1 MTLTAIPLKVGIY
14 DREDDGLELLAVVE
28 VADAHSAT
36 VDIET
41 IVSAAEWAP
50 LAEVIGEVLRSMEPR
65 GDKP

>member
-1 MTLTAIPLKVGIY
+1 MTRTAIPLKVGIY
-14 DREDDGLELLAVVE
+14 SRNDDGLELLAVVE

-65 GDKP
+65 GGKP